1 MGGKKDRDT
10 DRDRDGARKKRKTE
24 RGGAKLYVKDHDIG
38 RPIHSRNYLVV
49 RMAALN
55 NDA

>member
-1 MGGKKDRDT
+1 MGGKKHRDT